1 MTLQAHRILLI
12 QYFCLSST
20 NWENWFD
27 LTGSKNTFEGS
38 NQNGIFSFEWT
49 NPPGTFSTY
58 KHTQWG
64 DAAASNSSE
73 SCTVSDENN

>member
-1 MTLQAHRILLI
+1 M
-12 QYFCLSST
+12 
-20 NWENWFD
+20 
-27 LTGSKNTFEGS
+27 
-38 NQNGIFSFEWT
+38 IFSFERT